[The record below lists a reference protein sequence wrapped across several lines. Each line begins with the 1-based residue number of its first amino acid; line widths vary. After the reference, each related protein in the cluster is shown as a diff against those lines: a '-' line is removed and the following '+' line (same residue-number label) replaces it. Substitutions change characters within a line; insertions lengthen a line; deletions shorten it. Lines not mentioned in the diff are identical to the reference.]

1 MLVLMMKLMLKLM
14 LKLMTMMLM
23 KLMMMLMPM
32 MLRLPHILH
41 SSLLRMF
48 PLYTTFSGYENLSSH
63 DLFGDIVRG
72 FSNMSRPT
80 F

>member
-1 MLVLMMKLMLKLM
+1 MLVLMMELMLKLM
-14 LKLMTMMLM
+14 M
-23 KLMMMLMPM
+23 KLMMMIMLMM
-32 MLRLPHILH
+32 VMLVMLGLPHILR
-41 SSLLRMF
+41 SSPLRMF